1 MASGRWLTAHS
12 CRGSPGL
19 EPVFPF
25 DPLAGNLSLGLSGI
39 GRRGKGQI
47 EKGPEISDP
56 FKHQCAAAVSIGPLG
71 FGTSQTIRAA
81 ATKQT
86 AMIAKIWTVATITL
100 CP

>member
-1 MASGRWLTAHS
+1 M
-12 CRGSPGL
+12 
-19 EPVFPF
+19 FPF
-25 DPLAGNLSLGLSGI
+25 DPLAGNLSLGAVGI
-39 GRRGKGQI
+39 GRGGKGQARVKI

-56 FKHQCAAAVSIGPLG
+56 FVISDPCLHQCAAAVSIGPLG
-71 FGTSQTIRAA
+71 FGTSQTIMAA